1 MNIFAEKGIRD
12 VADVTLYSINRIG
25 TEEFYLPVLYL
36 DSLRLTN
43 FSKNVGT
50 SEHYGGIGNR
60 KTVSWSYTK
69 DIKLKAEDALFTQ
82 ASLSM
87 LATGQLAQKMS
98 PWTSAIAKLSVANK
112 YGRNSYSTKAY
123 PSPELTDEE
132 WEIVFRCAQKA
143 GFDPRTGDMTPEIEY
158 PDPGPGGGE
167 VIRSAIKEQGRLPLY
182 GLINAKYLYSEDDAN
197 NQKVAENRWILQQN
211 YLHRTQK
218 TPISCDLAPYIEKN
232 KNCEGVSIIMGETSY
247 YDILRFIEQSSVG
260 DEIEEVFDGIFR
272 FYWSENIVIFP
283 CNLVT
288 RIVRTH
294 KGFSAKN
301 AFVVVGIPTYSG
313 GGGAVERS
321 VESFLS
327 PTHLLSTMF
336 PGGIEA
342 NEETFLIPIGDKKF
356 LDNILW
362 FIFSPNYADR
372 VFFSE
377 QLNKRWDSSNPFCW
391 VQQQERKCLA
401 MPQEII
407 DLISDEINNI
417 KDFGYQQ
424 NSLKEIKQIDRYTK
438 CTVTDPHGL
447 KIDLV
452 EQFANIK
459 KMYKDEKDNYIVY
472 YDAKTMMPFAESTFL
487 TEDITKQKS
496 MFVYFETSEEHDAA
510 KKNKFLSYIQDYFAR
525 LYGEEAEGWIGSLT
539 PNDIIITSIDEQVAS
554 VTEIKFLVTKRDYI
568 TLKYGTCY
576 YKKERV
582 VDTDDNDISF
592 LGINIPI
599 NYDTFKGEYLIV
611 GDTMV
616 KDQATGKDQPC
627 QIIINRATIS
637 SSTTLNLSGKGEPAT
652 FSFDVGILDPIDENK
667 DAVELIFY
675 NTEKDER
682 NGGERVIPQSKRYA
696 RTPILKT
703 KEEVVAANEEM
714 Y

>member
-36 DSLRLTN
+36 DSLKLTN
-43 FSKNVGT
+43 FSKSVATNE
-50 SEHYGGIGNR
+50 SFGGIGNR

-87 LATGQLAQKMS
+87 LAAGRLAQKMS
-98 PWTSAIAKLSVANK
+98 PWTSAIAKLMVANK
-112 YGRNSYSTKAY
+112 YGCNSYSTKAY

-143 GFDPRTGDMTPEIEY
+143 GFNPRIGDIILEKNY
-158 PDPGPGGGE
+158 SGGGE
-167 VIRSAIKEQGRLPLY
+167 VVRSAAPDKSY
-182 GLINAKYLYSEDDAN
+182 DYTVKYLYDQDDQDNAF
-197 NQKVAENRWILQQN
+197 VAENRWLLKQG
-211 YLHRTQK
+211 YLHRNQK
-218 TPISCDLAPYIEKN
+218 TSFSQNLAPYVDISKDVQGVTILLQNSQPYGVMNFIQGSNLNDTLEYYCNCKVQYYSEEDKKN
-232 KNCEGVSIIMGETSY
+232 KELNCNFGAKLIHGCKGIVAEVAGISIRGGSEPEPRPRSTRAVTPSNNT
-247 YDILRFIEQSSVG
+247 DAR
-260 DEIEEVFDGIFR
+260 IF
-272 FYWSENIVIFP
+272 YQIFP
-283 CNLVT
+283 
-288 RIVRTH
+288 
-294 KGFSAKN
+294 GSFMSARFTSL
-301 AFVVVGIPTYSG
+301 A
-313 GGGAVERS
+313 
-321 VESFLS
+321 
-327 PTHLLSTMF
+327 
-336 PGGIEA
+336 
-342 NEETFLIPIGDKKF
+342 IGNKEF

-362 FIFSPNYADR
+362 FLLPKNMLDAQ
-372 VFFSE
+372 FFAT
-377 QLNKRWDSSNPFCW
+377 QLHGRDYSNPYCW
-391 VQQQERKCLA
+391 FQTQERQCLA
-401 MPQEII
+401 MPQQII
-407 DLISDEINNI
+407 DLISDEINEI
-417 KDFGYQQ
+417 KDYGYQQ
-424 NSLKEIKQIDRYTK
+424 NSLKEAKQIDRYTK
-438 CTVTDPHGL
+438 CIVTDPCGL

-472 YDAKTMMPFAESTFL
+472 YDAKTMMPFAQSTFL
-487 TEDITKQKS
+487 TEDIAEQKGVS
-496 MFVYFETSEEHDAA
+496 FEGRYQSEQEYLAA
-510 KKNKFLSYIQDYFAR
+510 KKNKFLSEIQDYLLR
-525 LYGEEAEGWIGSLT
+525 LYGQEASEWVLSLT
-539 PNDIIITSIDEQVAS
+539 PNDIIITNIDEDNFIVL
-554 VTEIKFLVTKRDYI
+554 FLVTKRDYI
-568 TLKYGTCY
+568 TLKYGTFY

-582 VDTDDNDISF
+582 IDTDDNDISF
-592 LGINIPI
+592 LGIDIPI

-627 QIIINRATIS
+627 QIVINRATIS
-637 SSTTLNLSGKGEPAT
+637 SSTTLNLSGKGESAT

-682 NGGERVIPQSKRYA
+682 NGGERIIPQSKRYA